1 MLKNTTF
8 KYKAKLVKVFCLN
21 HNSLLHKLRANG
33 KTEIKLPQQLKRYPN
48 TLTYKV
54 MKNSQGRILEGGAD
68 LPWDDFAPLLKISA
82 PPLRTFA
89 PPLII
94 L

>member
-8 KYKAKLVKVFCLN
+8 KYKAKLEKVFCLN
-21 HNSLLHKLRANG
+21 HNSLFH
-33 KTEIKLPQQLKRYPN
+33 KLPQQLKRYPN

-54 MKNSQGRILEGGAD
+54 TKNSQGRILEGGAH